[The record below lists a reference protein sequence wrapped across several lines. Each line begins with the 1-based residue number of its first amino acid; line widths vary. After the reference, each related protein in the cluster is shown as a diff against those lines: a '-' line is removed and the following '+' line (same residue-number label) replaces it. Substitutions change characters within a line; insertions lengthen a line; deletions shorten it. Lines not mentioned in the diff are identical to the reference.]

1 MSNHLVKN
9 KSEKEENVGIKF
21 YKSCGKVLVLCSII
35 SFILLIFV
43 SMLPQDYEK
52 YDISLFFTIWFMISF
67 IIFMAGFLVIILC
80 KKSSRFQAW
89 AEKDVISFAKRQL
102 DRELD
107 NS

>member
-21 YKSCGKVLVLCSII
+21 YKSRGKVVVGCSII
-35 SFILLIFV
+35 SF
-43 SMLPQDYEK
+43 
-52 YDISLFFTIWFMISF
+52 
-67 IIFMAGFLVIILC
+67 
-80 KKSSRFQAW
+80 

-107 NS
+107 NNG